1 MLKGTKAQAF
11 IDLIEQFTQEYE
23 GRPVSEILADILNKS
38 GYETMLRTEGSQE
51 RLDNLAE
58 LKQSVYTFET
68 TCGEEVTLAYYLS
81 HVALLTNADADQGGD
96 RVKLMTIHAAKGLE
110 FPYVFLCGLSDGI
123 FPSRRVRSIQA
134 MEEERRLA
142 FVALTRAEKG
152 LYLSEADGRNF
163 DGTVRYPSRFLM
175 DIDPRLLSFTQSPT
189 AARLQAAERYF
200 SRSEQQL
207 VDEEQ
212 AALFRPGLRVHHAVF
227 GDSTVLAIDQDK
239 SAYVIQFDGIQT
251 QRAISFRTKLEKL

>member
-1 MLKGTKAQAF
+1 
-11 IDLIEQFTQEYE
+11 
-23 GRPVSEILADILNKS
+23 
-38 GYETMLRTEGSQE
+38 
-51 RLDNLAE
+51 
-58 LKQSVYTFET
+58 
-68 TCGEEVTLAYYLS
+68 
-81 HVALLTNADADQGGD
+81 
-96 RVKLMTIHAAKGLE
+96 
-110 FPYVFLCGLSDGI
+110 
-123 FPSRRVRSIQA
+123 
-134 MEEERRLA
+134 
-142 FVALTRAEKG
+142 
-152 LYLSEADGRNF
+152 
-163 DGTVRYPSRFLM
+163 M

-251 QRAISFRTKLEKL
+251 QRAISFRTKLEKLWARCAFKKIPGVYRKTHWNFSLREILGEKTAIRQRDISFIMNSMV